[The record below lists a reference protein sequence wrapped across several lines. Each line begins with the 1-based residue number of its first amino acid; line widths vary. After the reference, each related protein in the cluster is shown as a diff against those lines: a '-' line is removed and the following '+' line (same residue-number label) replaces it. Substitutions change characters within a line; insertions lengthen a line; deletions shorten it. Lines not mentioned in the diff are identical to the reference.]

1 MFPEVTACWIAE
13 NSIGLISSSTPSFSA
28 MYFAS
33 STSAPTYSVVPL
45 LTSLNSHGA
54 KSGDVPI
61 VIFPAARTF
70 PRWPF
75 GSTFSSAFKE
85 PSAVAAAS
93 VLSASFDSAAVVA
106 SAVVVS
112 AAVVAAA
119 VVSVVL
125 ELPHPVR
132 AAMTAAV
139 VIAKTMFFF
148 IIDPLL
154 FVSIFFYVSHV

>member
-85 PSAVAAAS
+85 PSAAAAAS
-93 VLSASFDSAAVVA
+93 VLSASFDSDAVVA
-106 SAVVVS
+106 SAVVS

>member
-1 MFPEVTACWIAE
+1 LFCPCFRNI
-13 NSIGLISSSTPSFSA
+13 I
-28 MYFAS
+28 
-33 STSAPTYSVVPL
+33 
-45 LTSLNSHGA
+45 TSL
-54 KSGDVPI
+54 V
-61 VIFPAARTF
+61 
-70 PRWPF
+70 
-75 GSTFSSAFKE
+75 
-85 PSAVAAAS
+85 
-93 VLSASFDSAAVVA
+93 VVA
-106 SAVVVS
+106 SPAVVV
-112 AAVVAAA
+112 AA